1 MTGGASASSYTRGR
15 SSLGH
20 IYGLQGG
27 GGGGG
32 SGSGGGRGDNMRR
45 TPSTSAI
52 YETLR
57 RSRELRESLS
67 RPSSRM
73 SIDNSQD
80 RIRDSVR
87 RKYREKRK
95 TDLTLFLQD
104 TQYFSDSEHQMLS
117 TSYSQR
123 QEMRRF
129 RNRTMSG
136 MDPSSAL
143 AMGRAGSA
151 LGHHHGGL
159 SSSSGVGL
167 SSGLDHFLSQR
178 PSSATGLRSITPSFG
193 GAGVA
198 TGDAKDNG
206 QSFVD
211 FNPAGGRG
219 LF

>member
-20 IYGLQGG
+20 IYGLQG

-87 RKYREKRK
+87 RKYRGEKKKR
-95 TDLTLFLQD
+95 
-104 TQYFSDSEHQMLS
+104 
-117 TSYSQR
+117 
-123 QEMRRF
+123 
-129 RNRTMSG
+129 
-136 MDPSSAL
+136 
-143 AMGRAGSA
+143 
-151 LGHHHGGL
+151 
-159 SSSSGVGL
+159 
-167 SSGLDHFLSQR
+167 
-178 PSSATGLRSITPSFG
+178 I
-193 GAGVA
+193 
-198 TGDAKDNG
+198 
-206 QSFVD
+206 
-211 FNPAGGRG
+211 
-219 LF
+219 